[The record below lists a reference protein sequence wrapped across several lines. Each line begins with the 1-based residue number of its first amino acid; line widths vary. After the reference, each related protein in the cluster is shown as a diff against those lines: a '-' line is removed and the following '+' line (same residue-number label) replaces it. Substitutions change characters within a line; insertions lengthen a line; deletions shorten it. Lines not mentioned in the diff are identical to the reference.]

1 MGHPKYFLRIEVA
14 HKKHSI
20 LLFQRKYALDL
31 LKEAGLLG
39 CKPTTTPMKANMDL

>member
-20 LLFQRKYALDL
+20 LLSKKKYALDL
-31 LKEAGLLG
+31 LKKAGLLR
-39 CKPTTTPMKANMDL
+39 CKPSTTLMEANVNL